1 MLVVRRAQI
10 EVFKAP
16 LREPFVLRMVEH
28 VLRYFPG
35 DCAALPPDQ
44 LREIVRDGVIRAE
57 KYGFES
63 ERDATRF
70 LNLMFT
76 FGRLFDRDPSLGWA
90 TRLLARA
97 GRANPGSLM
106 NRLYVEG
113 LRHEGEGLG
122 LDGRGRSAEA
132 APPAG

>member
-1 MLVVRRAQI
+1 MLVIRRAQI
-10 EVFKAP
+10 EPFKEH
-16 LREPFVLRMVEH
+16 LREPFVLRMVDHVREH
-28 VLRYFPG
+28 FPA
-35 DCAALPPDQ
+35 DCAGLVPEE
-44 LREIVRDGVIRAE
+44 LREIVRDGIVRAE

-97 GRANPGSLM
+97 GRADPGSLM

-113 LRHEGEGLG
+113 LRHEGDGQGLSG
-122 LDGRGRSAEA
+122 QGPAQAATPAE
-132 APPAG
+132 